1 MEASITLNC
10 SNYSSDIIAVLQA
23 FQQIGWSIDNGHGE
37 VEFLPLGDNGMYDW
51 VREKIS
57 LTKLYDIF
65 SNKIANKELIGINL
79 FYSNMAGITFLADN
93 TEQIMLSLAI
103 ERKIIKG
110 RYTDLV
116 WYIENIIYR
125 LLDIGVNITSYELQE
140 YEDWLKQR
148 EQCGELFV
156 KHCIYS

>member
-79 FYSNMAGITFLADN
+79 FYSNMAGITFLSDN

-140 YEDWLKQR
+140 YED
-148 EQCGELFV
+148 
-156 KHCIYS
+156 